1 MTYTLYLHTF
11 PNGKVYV
18 GCTQQKL
25 SIRYGY
31 LGEGYKNQEK
41 MWGAIQE
48 FGWDNIKHEILET
61 TDDRERASE
70 LECYYIDKYKSI
82 DPEFGYNT
90 RTGGLGAPMGPISAD
105 ICKKITEGKTGAVG
119 IHKDGKNKYVRPE
132 EVQGY
137 LQDGWLLGG
146 EPLPEAQRQHLSD
159 MYQGVTPPDKF
170 FENSRKACKDSILM
184 HKGDVNKRV
193 RPEDYETYLADGWIK
208 GMSEKWAAV
217 HKESHKGRK
226 QSAEERAKKSAALKG
241 RNAGKQYINKD
252 GVVKAVTPTEIKAYL
267 TDGWE
272 LGNGRG
278 KKASQTTTPTSAY
291 KRQILPITPSESR

>member
-18 GCTQQKL
+18 GCTQQSL
-25 SIRYGY
+25 AVRYGY
-31 LGEGYKNQEK
+31 KGEGYNHQER
-41 MWGAIQE
+41 MWNAIQD
-48 FGWDNIKHEILET
+48 FGWDNIKHEVLET
-61 TDDRERASE
+61 TEDRDRASE
-70 LECYYIDKYKSI
+70 LEQYYINKYNST
-82 DPEFGYNT
+82 DPEHGYNT
-90 RTGGLGAPMGPISAD
+90 RSGGLGAPMGPISAD
-105 ICKKITEGKTGAVG
+105 ICEKITKGKTGAVG

-159 MYQGVTPPDKF
+159 MYQGVRPPDKF
-170 FENSRKACKDSILM
+170 FENSRKACTGSILM

-193 RPEDYETYLADGWIK
+193 RPEEYETYLADGWVK
-208 GMSEKWAAV
+208 GMSEKWAEI

-252 GVVKAVTPTEIKAYL
+252 GVVKAVTPSEIKTYL
-267 TDGWE
+267 TNGWE
-272 LGNGRG
+272 LGNGRS
-278 KKASQTTTPTSAY
+278 KKVSQTAAPASAY